1 MMSFLHTY
9 APPWL
14 SLMAGRCS
22 IGETHQGLHGASAVT
37 LPHGRDGPSVR
48 RMAVLWTFRKSPI
61 CRPVHHQLMRN
72 ELLDL
77 APIIPTTPCHQR
89 NYTRHTVGI
98 TFRRFYGVPA
108 ALRRRP
114 LIM

>member
-9 APPWL
+9 ATPWL

-22 IGETHQGLHGASAVT
+22 IGETHQGLQGASAVT

-48 RMAVLWTFRKSPI
+48 RMAVLWTFRKSPM
-61 CRPVHHQLMRN
+61 CRPVHHQFMRN

-114 LIM
+114 LIR

>member
-22 IGETHQGLHGASAVT
+22 IGETHQGLQGASAVT

-61 CRPVHHQLMRN
+61 CRPVHHQLMRK
-72 ELLDL
+72 ELHNVTTVSGDL
-77 APIIPTTPCHQR
+77 KPYQ
-89 NYTRHTVGI
+89 Y
-98 TFRRFYGVPA
+98 RRFENGQFSSWHP
-108 ALRRRP
+108 
-114 LIM
+114 